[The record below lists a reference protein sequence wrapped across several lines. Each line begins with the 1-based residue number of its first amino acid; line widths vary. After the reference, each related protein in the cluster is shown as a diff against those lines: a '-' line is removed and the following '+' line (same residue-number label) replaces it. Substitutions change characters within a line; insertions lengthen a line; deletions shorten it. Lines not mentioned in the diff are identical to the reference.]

1 MARKTNV
8 QRLREKQ
15 KKAKEFR
22 KQVAKRS
29 VKLQKMGASL
39 TGGNVHRMKQVEKK
53 LLTPKQK
60 AHLKRLAELNR
71 KYKKGK

>member
-1 MARKTNV
+1 MAKKTNV
-8 QRLREKQ
+8 QKLRDER
-15 KKAKEFR
+15 KKAIEFR
-22 KQVAKRS
+22 RKVAKKS
-29 VKLQKMGASL
+29 VQLQKMGASL

-53 LLTPKQK
+53 MLTPKQK

>member
-1 MARKTNV
+1 MAKKSNV
-8 QRLREKQ
+8 QKLREKQ
-15 KKAKEFR
+15 KKTTEFR
-22 KQVAKRS
+22 RKVAKKS
-29 VKLQKMGASL
+29 VSLQKMGASL